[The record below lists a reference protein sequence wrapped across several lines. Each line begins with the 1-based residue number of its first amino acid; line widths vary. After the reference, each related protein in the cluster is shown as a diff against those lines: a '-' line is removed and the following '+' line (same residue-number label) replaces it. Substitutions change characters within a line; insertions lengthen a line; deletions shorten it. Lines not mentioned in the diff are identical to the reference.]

1 MRFQNTAYMTNGFS
15 ERIPAAQK
23 LMILDGINNA
33 RLFTEC
39 DYLQVFKLMPTDHEG
54 RRVQKIVH
62 TQEQPPYEKE
72 YILLTDEIVTEKV
85 FVIDDETHHTF
96 LLAEEY

>member
-1 MRFQNTAYMTNGFS
+1 MRFQNKAYMTNGFS

-33 RLFTEC
+33 RLFPEC
-39 DYLQVFKLMPTDHEG
+39 DYLQVFKLIPTDHEG
-54 RRVQKIVH
+54 RRAQKIVH
-62 TQEQPPYEKE
+62 TQEQPPYVKE

>member
-1 MRFQNTAYMTNGFS
+1 
-15 ERIPAAQK
+15 
-23 LMILDGINNA
+23 
-33 RLFTEC
+33 
-39 DYLQVFKLMPTDHEG
+39 MPTDHEG
-54 RRVQKIVH
+54 RRAQKIVH

>member
-1 MRFQNTAYMTNGFS
+1 
-15 ERIPAAQK
+15 
-23 LMILDGINNA
+23 
-33 RLFTEC
+33 
-39 DYLQVFKLMPTDHEG
+39 MPTDHEG

>member
-1 MRFQNTAYMTNGFS
+1 MRFQNKAYMTNGFS
-15 ERIPAAQK
+15 ERITAAQK

-33 RLFTEC
+33 RLFPEC
-39 DYLQVFKLMPTDHEG
+39 DYLQVFKLMPTYHEG
-54 RRVQKIVH
+54 RMAQKIVH

-72 YILLTDEIVTEKV
+72 YVLLTDEIVTEKV
-85 FVIDDETHHTF
+85 FVIDDETYHTF

>member
-1 MRFQNTAYMTNGFS
+1 MRFQNKAYMTNGFS

-33 RLFTEC
+33 RLFPEC
-39 DYLQVFKLMPTDHEG
+39 DYLQVFKLMPTNHEG
-54 RRVQKIVH
+54 RRAQKIVH

-72 YILLTDEIVTEKV
+72 YMCQAMRKRLYSFLIMLTIQNTK
-85 FVIDDETHHTF
+85 I
-96 LLAEEY
+96 

>member
-1 MRFQNTAYMTNGFS
+1 MRFNNNAYMTTGFS

-33 RLFTEC
+33 RLFPEC
-39 DYLQVFKLMPTDHEG
+39 DYLQVFELTSTTYEG
-54 RRVQKIVH
+54 KKAQKIAH
-62 TQEQPPYEKE
+62 SQEQPPYKKE
-72 YILLTDEIVTEKV
+72 HILLTDNVVTEKV
-85 FVIDDETHHTF
+85 FVIDDETHHTY